1 MARSA
6 DIRAAGTV
14 LWRSTDSGRP
24 DVAVIHR
31 PRYDDWSLPKG
42 KLDRDETIPAC
53 AVRETVEETGHPVVL
68 DRPLIQVRYPVQQS
82 QKSVDYFAAHVTGPL
97 DPALRYDNNEVDQL
111 RWLPIDETRRLLTYD
126 WDRDVLTSF
135 GTTPP
140 DATTVLLVRHGKAG
154 NKSVW
159 NGDDGQR
166 PLSPAGKEQ
175 AAALRV
181 LLPLFAPNRAY
192 SAPVL
197 RCQQTIEGVATD
209 LGLTMVPEPAFT
221 EAAFQADPAACLR
234 RFEELVRAGG
244 RPMIASQ
251 GGTIPGLVQM
261 LAERGGLSVS
271 PPVPCKKGSVW
282 VLSFAPGEPEKL
294 LAAGYLPSAL
304 PAPSPQPLD

>member
-1 MARSA
+1 MNWNDNLIA
-6 DIRAAGTV
+6 
-14 LWRSTDSGRP
+14 
-24 DVAVIHR
+24 
-31 PRYDDWSLPKG
+31 
-42 KLDRDETIPAC
+42 
-53 AVRETVEETGHPVVL
+53 
-68 DRPLIQVRYPVQQS
+68 DRPS
-82 QKSVDYFAAHVTGPL
+82 FVTHLKCSMTG
-97 DPALRYDNNEVDQL
+97 EQH
-111 RWLPIDETRRLLTYD
+111 
-126 WDRDVLTSF
+126 
-135 GTTPP
+135 
-140 DATTVLLVRHGKAG
+140 DAGFQA
-154 NKSVW
+154 
-159 NGDDGQR
+159 
-166 PLSPAGKEQ
+166 LSPAGKEQ